1 MSEVLSK
8 PMLEEK
14 GPEPDMARCD
24 VLRVDVKTLLRGSR
38 CAMTRSSLALRAGLY
53 AVLMLLHGIANAQ
66 TPVPLPGT
74 RIDVDVMGNIF
85 VLDARA
91 GTLTLY
97 DRGMQIVTQT
107 GGPGWEN
114 GRFDEPAGL
123 WARNGLDV
131 FVADFGNHR
140 VQRFDR
146 SLSFVSSLSTREAQ
160 NPRERIG
167 YPTDVALSRLGDLFV
182 CDTENIRIAK
192 VNAQNQVEFT
202 FGDFGAGRG
211 RLSHPTQ
218 VEIGPGETILVLDP
232 PRVVLFDSFGNFIST
247 LPEPLL
253 TAPSCLFADQETV
266 ALVDSN
272 RILCFDKTFR
282 PAESFDVRDIL
293 GFSPAHVFSLAIAGG
308 RWYLLTEAGLSV
320 FDDPRDSSTRLDKE
334 TKTH

>member
-1 MSEVLSK
+1 
-8 PMLEEK
+8 MLAQK
-14 GPEPDMARCD
+14 GPGPGMAGRD
-24 VLRVDVKTLLRGSR
+24 AHRADVKTRLRASLW
-38 CAMTRSSLALRAGLY
+38 AMTGGAPAWRAGLCT
-53 AVLMLLHGIANAQ
+53 VLMLLHGTACAQ
-66 TPVPLPGT
+66 TPIPVPGT
-74 RIDVDVMGNIF
+74 QIDVDVYGNVF
-85 VLDARA
+85 MLDARA

-146 SLSFVSSLSTREAQ
+146 SLAFVSSLSTRDSQ

-167 YPTDVALSRLGDLFV
+167 YPADVALSRLGELFI
-182 CDTENIRIAK
+182 CDTENARIAK
-192 VNAQNQVEFT
+192 VNAQNQVESA

-218 VEIGPGETILVLDP
+218 VEIGPGQTIVVLDT
-232 PRVVLFDSFGNFIST
+232 PRVVLFDSFGNFVST
-247 LPEPLL
+247 LPELL
-253 TAPSCLFADQETV
+253 FTAPSCLFADQETV

-272 RILCFDKTFR
+272 RVLCFDKSFR
-282 PAESFDVRDIL
+282 PVDSFDVRDIL
-293 GFSPAHVFSLAIAGG
+293 GFSPVRVFSLVIAGG
-308 RWYLLTEAGLSV
+308 RWYILTEAGLSIV
-320 FDDPRDSSTRLDKE
+320 DDPRSSSIRLDKE
-334 TKTH
+334 KKTH